1 MFICVCIL
9 ECDCER
15 IIASVSNGIRI
26 RSMTDAMISLNSAA
40 LSLVYSEGDVNRV
53 ESLINK
59 YNYGPKGLWYSVVD
73 VCTCL

>member
-15 IIASVSNGIRI
+15 IIASVSNVIRI

-40 LSLVYSEGDVNRV
+40 LSLVCHEGDVNRV

-59 YNYGPKGLWYSVVD
+59 YNCDPKGLWYFVVD